1 MKVEK
6 CQEGVVNIN
15 IRKQMSI
22 GVILSY
28 VSIAVKLLSGILY
41 TPLVLHTLGQNQY
54 GVYSLCISSISYL
67 TILNAGVNAAYIRF
81 YVQEKTIRE
90 DNIEKLNGLFCKIFI
105 ALSIIGGVGGLLIA
119 HFSPVIFGSKITPE
133 EYKLVGKCF
142 VILAF
147 TVAVEIITCLF
158 KSFITANEEFIF
170 GKTLDIISAILSP
183 VLTLPFLIRGADC
196 TSIVGVR
203 LGVAILILFL
213 NIVFCWK
220 RLEIRFSF
228 SRTEKRL
235 LNNISQFVGFIALQ
249 SIMDQLNWE
258 IDKFILARAQG
269 TSEISLYSVG
279 STFNTYF
286 LLIGGAVSSVF
297 IAEINRLVATDDE
310 VRLNNLFRRTCKL
323 FTYIIGFI
331 VIAFF
336 VFGRAFILCWVGE
349 GYGSSFTI
357 GWMLMFPVTF
367 SLIMGLGQD
376 IARAKNKHQA
386 QIIIN
391 ICVCILNM
399 FVSIPLAIQLGAV
412 GSAFGTFIAEI
423 IVCILV
429 QPAYYKKVLGI
440 NVGIIFL
447 DMLRYLPGIVIPIG
461 FGVLIN
467 YFGLLKQNYSSIII
481 YGMVFVFIYIFS
493 ILTLSLNKADRAY
506 VFNII
511 KKRKA

>member
-1 MKVEK
+1 MTS
-6 CQEGVVNIN
+6 
-15 IRKQMSI
+15 MM
-22 GVILSY
+22 LS
-28 VSIAVKLLSGILY
+28 
-41 TPLVLHTLGQNQY
+41 H
-54 GVYSLCISSISYL
+54 
-67 TILNAGVNAAYIRF
+67 
-81 YVQEKTIRE
+81 
-90 DNIEKLNGLFCKIFI
+90 
-105 ALSIIGGVGGLLIA
+105 
-119 HFSPVIFGSKITPE
+119 
-133 EYKLVGKCF
+133 
-142 VILAF
+142 
-147 TVAVEIITCLF
+147 
-158 KSFITANEEFIF
+158 
-170 GKTLDIISAILSP
+170 LDA
-183 VLTLPFLIRGADC
+183 
-196 TSIVGVR
+196 
-203 LGVAILILFL
+203 
-213 NIVFCWK
+213 
-220 RLEIRFSF
+220 
-228 SRTEKRL
+228 
-235 LNNISQFVGFIALQ
+235 
-249 SIMDQLNWE
+249 
-258 IDKFILARAQG
+258 
-269 TSEISLYSVG
+269 
-279 STFNTYF
+279 
-286 LLIGGAVSSVF
+286 SVF
-297 IAEINRLVATDDE
+297 LAHQTIATDDE

-323 FTYIIGFI
+323 FTHIIGFI

-349 GYGSSFTI
+349 GYGNSFTI

-399 FVSIPLAIQLGAV
+399 FVSIPLAIHLGAV